1 MQGLLGRSSNA
12 PEWYFLPST
21 VPALQNFSLI
31 PDEELLKRTW
41 DDQCVVYLTRSRET
55 HLLNAPCAHLLE
67 VLEQGSAPLK
77 ALQDRLQTFAGNVDG
92 QEASDLTQEIVDTL
106 SRMGIIETLED
117 AS

>member
-41 DDQCVVYLTRSRET
+41 DDQCVVYLTKSRET
-55 HLLNAPCAHLLE
+55 HLLSNSCTLVLG
-67 VLEQGSAPLK
+67 VLEQGPTPFQV
-77 ALQDRLQTFAGNVDG
+77 LQDRLQSFAGKAEP
-92 QEASDLTQEIVDTL
+92 QEVLALTHEIVDTL
-106 SRMGIIETLED
+106 SKMGIIETIED